1 MYAVCVDRHVAVLAP
16 NVAWK
21 RIQVDDNAPPANF
34 RSVEGG
40 RNRQDDRSGAVGPH
54 KSKDHDADAR
64 QSRVSQS
71 DALTHRK
78 VDKQINKNAGYSH
91 GDRPLWR
98 SQMFITSVTSS
109 QVNVRGM

>member
-1 MYAVCVDRHVAVLAP
+1 M
-16 NVAWK
+16 
-21 RIQVDDNAPPANF
+21 DDDAPPANF
-34 RSVEGG
+34 RSIEGG
-40 RNRQDDRSGAVGPH
+40 RSRQDDRSGAVGPH

-71 DALTHRK
+71 DALTHSK
-78 VDKQINKNAGYSH
+78 VDKQINKKAGYSH